1 MHGRRAP
8 ARLFFCVRGTDMMP
22 AARIHADAGDT
33 MSRYSFMD
41 DYSEG
46 AHPRVL
52 ELLAATNLEQQPGY
66 GADALSARA
75 IALIREAI
83 DNPRAAVHFAAGGTQ
98 ANTIAL
104 ASMLR
109 SFESVIAADSAH
121 IHVHETGAVE
131 ATGHKINLVPSREGK
146 LDAAQVR
153 ATVAAHGD
161 EHMVVPRVVFI
172 AQATESGT
180 LYSKAELVAL
190 ADTCR
195 ELGLY
200 LYMDGARL
208 GPAIASRYCDITL
221 PELSAL
227 VDMFYLGGTKNG
239 ALLGE
244 ALVINNPALQERFR
258 YHLKQRGA
266 LLAKGRV
273 LGAQFAALLEG
284 GLYFELARHAN
295 EQAARLADG
304 LRRHSVRFLGEPVAN
319 QVFPI
324 LDDAR
329 IARLRQTYDFHT
341 WARVDASHAAIR
353 LVTSW
358 ATPAEAV
365 DRFLADFRALG

>member
-1 MHGRRAP
+1 
-8 ARLFFCVRGTDMMP
+8 
-22 AARIHADAGDT
+22 
-33 MSRYSFMD
+33 MSRTSFMD

-75 IALIREAI
+75 IALVREATG
-83 DNPRAAVHFAAGGTQ
+83 NPAAAVHFAAGGTQ

-104 ASMLR
+104 ASMLKP
-109 SFESVIAADSAH
+109 FESVIAADTAH
-121 IHVHETGAVE
+121 IHVHETGAIE
-131 ATGHKINLVPSREGK
+131 ATGHKINLVASRDGK
-146 LDAAQVR
+146 LDPAQVR
-153 ATVAAHGD
+153 TTVAAHGD
-161 EHMVVPRVVFI
+161 EHMVAPRVVFI

-180 LYSKAELVAL
+180 LYSKAELAAL
-190 ADTCR
+190 AQTCR
-195 ELGLY
+195 ELSLY

-208 GPAIASRYCDITL
+208 GPALASRYCDITL

-227 VDMFYLGGTKNG
+227 VDMFYPGGTKNG

-244 ALVINNPALQERFR
+244 ALVINNDALKDRFR
-258 YHLKQRGA
+258 YHLKHRGA

-284 GLYFELARHAN
+284 GLYFDLARHAN
-295 EQAARLADG
+295 DMAARLADG
-304 LRRHSVRFLGEPVAN
+304 LRRHPVQFLSEPVAN
-319 QVFPI
+319 QVFPV
-324 LDDAR
+324 LDDVH
-329 IARLRQTYDFHT
+329 IARLRRTYDFHT

-358 ATPAEAV
+358 ATPPETV
-365 DRFLADFRALG
+365 DRFLADFRSTA